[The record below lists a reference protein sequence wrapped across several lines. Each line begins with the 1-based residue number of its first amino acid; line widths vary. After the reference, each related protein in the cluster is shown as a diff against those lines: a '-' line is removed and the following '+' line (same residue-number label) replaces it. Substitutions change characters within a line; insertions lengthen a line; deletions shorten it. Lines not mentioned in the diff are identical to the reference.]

1 MGKRFLAK
9 TRTLLTLL
17 ELLNKVLVLHSLDTV
32 FHQIKSACASL
43 LIKKLV
49 YPNPS
54 FLCLASF
61 VNNFQFNSV
70 VMFVYFIKY
79 TCIQSSVMN
88 FDLNQESHFI
98 VKSLFGLAG
107 EFFNLKVY
115 IVLLTKYAILD
126 PSFYQTV
133 LHCKMKYL

>member
-1 MGKRFLAK
+1 
-9 TRTLLTLL
+9 
-17 ELLNKVLVLHSLDTV
+17 
-32 FHQIKSACASL
+32 
-43 LIKKLV
+43 
-49 YPNPS
+49 
-54 FLCLASF
+54 
-61 VNNFQFNSV
+61 
-70 VMFVYFIKY
+70 MFVYFIKY

-98 VKSLFGLAG
+98 VYVVKSLFGLAG

-115 IVLLTKYAILD
+115 IGLLLTKDASLD

>member
-1 MGKRFLAK
+1 
-9 TRTLLTLL
+9 
-17 ELLNKVLVLHSLDTV
+17 
-32 FHQIKSACASL
+32 
-43 LIKKLV
+43 
-49 YPNPS
+49 
-54 FLCLASF
+54 
-61 VNNFQFNSV
+61 
-70 VMFVYFIKY
+70 MFVYFIKY

-98 VKSLFGLAG
+98 VYVVKSLFGLAG

-115 IVLLTKYAILD
+115 IVLLTKDASLD